1 MNNSMRNKRIGWLT
15 ACLMWL
21 AVPAWAGPGNTLESV
36 KISAGQDDSQVLKV
50 VFKDS
55 LTATPAAF
63 TTSNPNRLIIDLPD
77 TANALGRYSEAVDK
91 GNVQSVQVLQSGER
105 TRLVVNLK
113 SPAEYELKTDRN
125 YLLIALRSGA
135 SADPATRF
143 AATSPAPSHSVRDI
157 DFRRGKAGEGKLTVT
172 LSSPGIGIDIKQQGR
187 AIQVDFLNTELPAS
201 LKRRLD
207 VTDFATAVQTI
218 EAYPMDNRTRLVLT
232 PSTKVSHSAYQTGNQ
247 FVIEVSQQQTDF
259 SGSGKAGQYTGE
271 RISLDFQNVEI
282 KDLLKVIADF
292 TGQNIV
298 TSDRVT
304 GTTSLRLKEVPWDQA
319 LDIILATRGLSRKV
333 ISNNVL
339 WVAPSDEI
347 AQLEKRDLEAKQ
359 QIYDLE
365 ELQSDVIRLNYL
377 RADEAQ
383 AILNGQ
389 SLGAAAGGQAVSC
402 GAGAAGVGGTTAA
415 AAAPAAAGTGQRIL
429 SKRGT
434 TSFDL
439 KTNSLF
445 IQDVPSKLKEARDL
459 LAKVDIPAKQILIE
473 GRVVVAEDAFSRA
486 LGAKL
491 GVQTAGNI
499 GATQFGLANTSSAG
513 QSLIGGTVPSGTF
526 TNNID
531 LPAAG
536 ITGVTTNA
544 GIGISLLNAGSN
556 LILNLELQAME
567 QDKRGKVISSPRVI
581 TQNQKPAVIMQGQQ
595 IPYTQ
600 TTTTTTTTVF
610 QNAVLCLLVNPQI
623 LNNDDII
630 LDVEITKDA
639 PGAGTGNSLQ
649 IDTQRVKTQIR
660 VRNGE
665 TAILGG
671 IFEQTLRDDTNKV
684 PLLGDIPV
692 VGHLFKNNSKIDNKK
707 ELMIFITPRVLP
719 EGLAGIQ

>member
-1 MNNSMRNKRIGWLT
+1 MNHSMRNKRIGWLA
-15 ACLMWL
+15 ACLVWL
-21 AVPAWAGPGNTLESV
+21 ALPAWAAPGNTLESV
-36 KISAGQDDSQVLKV
+36 KLSAGQDDSQVLKV
-50 VFKDS
+50 AFKES

-63 TTSNPNRLIIDLPD
+63 TTTNPNRLIVDLPD
-77 TANALGRYSEAVDK
+77 TASALGRYSEVVDK
-91 GNVQSVQVLQSGER
+91 GNVQSVQVLQAGER

-113 SPAEYELKTDRN
+113 APAEYEVKTDRN
-125 YLLIALRSGA
+125 YLLLVLRGGGA
-135 SADPATRF
+135 DSATHF
-143 AATSPAPSHSVRDI
+143 AATSPAPRHSVRDI
-157 DFRRGKAGEGKLTVT
+157 DFRRGKTGEGRLTVT
-172 LSSPGIGIDIKQQGR
+172 LSGPGIGVDIKQQGR
-187 AIQVDFLNTELPAS
+187 TIQIDFLNTELPAI

-207 VTDFATAVQTI
+207 VSDFATAVQTV
-218 EAYPMDNRTRLVLT
+218 EAYPLDNRTRLVLT

-247 FVIEVSQQQTDF
+247 FVIEVSPQQTDF
-259 SGSGKAGQYTGE
+259 ATSGRGGQYTGE
-271 RISLDFQNVEI
+271 RISLDFQNVEV

-347 AQLEKRDLEAKQ
+347 AQMEKRDLEARQ
-359 QIYDLE
+359 AIYDLE
-365 ELQSDVIRLNYL
+365 ELQSDVVRLNYL

-389 SLGAAAGGQAVSC
+389 SLNTAGAGQAVSC
-402 GAGAAGVGGTTAA
+402 GAGAAGIGAA
-415 AAAPAAAGTGQRIL
+415 PPAPVAPAAAGQAAQRIL

-445 IQDVPSKLKEARDL
+445 IQDVPSKIKEARDL
-459 LAKVDIPAKQILIE
+459 LARIDIPAKQILIE
-473 GRVVVAEDAFSRA
+473 GRVVVADDMFGRN
-486 LGAKL
+486 LGVKL
-491 GVQTAGNI
+491 GVQNAGNI
-499 GATQFGLANTSSAG
+499 GATRFGLAGTAETA
-513 QSLIGGTVPSGTF
+513 QSLIGATVPSGTVG
-526 TNNID
+526 NNVN
-531 LPAAG
+531 LPLSG
-536 ITGVTTNA
+536 PSTIGV
-544 GIGISLLNAGSN
+544 SLLNAGSN
-556 LILNLELQAME
+556 LILNLELDAME
-567 QDKRGKVISSPRVI
+567 QDKRGKIISSPRVI

-595 IPYTQ
+595 IPYQTTSQSGTQ
-600 TTTTTTTTVF
+600 TSF

-639 PGAGTGNSLQ
+639 PGENTAAGLR
-649 IDTQRVKTQIR
+649 IDTKRVKTQVR

-684 PLLGDIPV
+684 PVLGDIPV
-692 VGHLFKNNSKIDNKK
+692 LGHLFRNNAKKDEKN
-707 ELMIFITPRVLP
+707 ELLIFITPRVLP

>member
-1 MNNSMRNKRIGWLT
+1 MNHSMRNKLGWLA
-15 ACLMWL
+15 ACLLWL
-21 AVPAWAGPGNTLESV
+21 ALPAWAEPGNTLESV
-36 KISAGQDDSQVLKV
+36 KLAAGQDDSQVLKV

-63 TTSNPNRLIIDLPD
+63 TTTNPNRLIIDLPN
-77 TANALGRYSEAVDK
+77 TTNTLGRYTEAVDK

-113 SPAEYELKTDRN
+113 AAAEYELRTDRN
-125 YLLIALRSGA
+125 YLLVTLRGGA
-135 SADPATRF
+135 NADAATRF
-143 AATSPAPSHSVRDI
+143 AASSPAPGHSVRDI
-157 DFRRGKAGEGKLTVT
+157 DFHRGKAGEGKLTVT
-172 LSSPGIGIDIKQQGR
+172 LSGPGIGIDIKQQGR
-187 AIQVDFLNTELPAS
+187 AIQVDFLNTELPAA

-207 VTDFATAVQTI
+207 VSDFATAVQTV
-218 EAYPMDNRTRLVLT
+218 EAFPLDSRTRLVLT
-232 PSTKVSHSAYQTGNQ
+232 PSAKVSHSAYQTGNQ
-247 FVIEVSQQQTDF
+247 FVIEVSPQQTDF
-259 SGSGKAGQYTGE
+259 SGSGKGGQYTGE

-319 LDIILATRGLSRKV
+319 LDIILATKGLSRKV

-347 AQLEKRDLEAKQ
+347 AQLERRDLEAKQ
-359 QIYDLE
+359 AIYDLE

-389 SLGAAAGGQAVSC
+389 SLSAAAGGQAVSC
-402 GAGAAGVGGTTAA
+402 STGAAGVSAST
-415 AAAPAAAGTGQRIL
+415 AAAPAAAGGTGQRIL

-439 KTNSLF
+439 KTNALF
-445 IQDVPSKLKEARDL
+445 IQDVPSKIKEAREL
-459 LAKVDIPAKQILIE
+459 LARVDIPAKQILIE
-473 GRVVVAEDAFSRA
+473 GRVVVADDSFGRV

-499 GATQFGLANTSSAG
+499 GATQFGLGNTSSTG
-513 QSLIGGTVPSGTF
+513 QSLIGATVPSGTVS
-526 TNNID
+526 NNID
-531 LPAAG
+531 LPAGG
-536 ITGVTTNA
+536 ITGVSQNA
-544 GIGISLLNAGSN
+544 GIGISLLNPASN

-567 QDKRGKVISSPRVI
+567 QDNRGKIISSPRVI
-581 TQNQKPAVIMQGQQ
+581 TQNQRPAVILQGQQ
-595 IPYTQ
+595 IPYATVSQSGTQ
-600 TTTTTTTTVF
+600 TSF

-639 PGAGTGNSLQ
+639 PGEVTAAGLR
-649 IDTQRVKTQIR
+649 IDTKRVKTQVR

-692 VGHLFKNNSKIDNKK
+692 LGHLFKNNTRRDEKT
-707 ELMIFITPRVLP
+707 ELMLFITPRVLP
-719 EGLAGIQ
+719 ENLANIQ

>member
-1 MNNSMRNKRIGWLT
+1 MNHSVRNKRIGWLA
-15 ACLMWL
+15 ACLLWL
-21 AVPAWAGPGNTLESV
+21 ALPAWAEPGNTLESV
-36 KISAGQDDSQVLKV
+36 KLTAGQDDSQVLKAA
-50 VFKDS
+50 FKDS
-55 LTATPAAF
+55 ITATPAAF
-63 TTSNPNRLIIDLPD
+63 TTTNPNRLIIDLPN
-77 TANALGRYSEAVDK
+77 TANALGRHTEAVDK

-113 SPAEYELKTDRN
+113 SAAEYELRTDRN
-125 YLLIALRSGA
+125 YLLVTLRGGA
-135 SADPATRF
+135 NADAATRF
-143 AATSPAPSHSVRDI
+143 AASSPAPSHSVRDI
-157 DFRRGKAGEGKLTVT
+157 DFRRGKSGEGKLTVT

-187 AIQVDFLNTELPAS
+187 AIQVDFLNTELPAA

-207 VTDFATAVQTI
+207 VSDFATAVQTV
-218 EAYPMDNRTRLVLT
+218 EAYPLDNRTRLVLT

-247 FVIEVSQQQTDF
+247 FVIEVSPQQTDF
-259 SGSGKAGQYTGE
+259 STGKTGQYTGE

-347 AQLEKRDLEAKQ
+347 AQLERRDLEAKQ
-359 QIYDLE
+359 AIYDLE

-389 SLGAAAGGQAVSC
+389 SLSAAAGGQAVSC
-402 GAGAAGVGGTTAA
+402 STGAAGVSATT
-415 AAAPAAAGTGQRIL
+415 AAPAAAAGGTGQRIL

-445 IQDVPSKLKEARDL
+445 IQDVPSKIKEAREL
-459 LAKVDIPAKQILIE
+459 LARVDIPAKQILIE
-473 GRVVVAEDAFSRA
+473 GRVVVADDSFGRV

-499 GATQFGLANTSSAG
+499 GATQFGLGNTSSTG
-513 QSLIGGTVPSGTF
+513 QSLIGATVPSGTVS
-526 TNNID
+526 NNID
-531 LPAAG
+531 LPAGG
-536 ITGVTTNA
+536 ITGVSQNA
-544 GIGISLLNAGSN
+544 GIGISLLNPASN

-567 QDKRGKVISSPRVI
+567 QDNRGKIISSPRVI
-581 TQNQKPAVIMQGQQ
+581 TQNQKPAVILQGQQ
-595 IPYTQ
+595 IPYATISNSGTQ
-600 TTTTTTTTVF
+600 TSF

-639 PGAGTGNSLQ
+639 PGEVTAAGLR
-649 IDTQRVKTQIR
+649 IDTKRVKTQVR

-692 VGHLFKNNSKIDNKK
+692 LGHLFKNNTKRDEKT
-707 ELMIFITPRVLP
+707 ELMLFITPRVLP
-719 EGLAGIQ
+719 ENLANIQ